1 MAAVAID
8 STDVCWAGGVHFSCP
23 RITLLPR
30 LLSLH
35 GVLGAVG
42 RMNIC
47 AGGNVMVRGWG
58 GRTMADACWGG
69 ARRDPCEDLPLML
82 ISDQSWVSPY
92 VGFV

>member
-1 MAAVAID
+1 
-8 STDVCWAGGVHFSCP
+8 
-23 RITLLPR
+23 
-30 LLSLH
+30 
-35 GVLGAVG
+35 
-42 RMNIC
+42 MNIC
-47 AGGNVMVRGWG
+47 AGGNVMVRAWG